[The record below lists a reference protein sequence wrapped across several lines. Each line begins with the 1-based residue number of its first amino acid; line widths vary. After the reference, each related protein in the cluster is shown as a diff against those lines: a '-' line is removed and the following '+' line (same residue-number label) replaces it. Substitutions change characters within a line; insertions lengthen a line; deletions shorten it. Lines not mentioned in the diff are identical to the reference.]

1 MALPILGIIGTVFGT
16 LGDIGKSWLETRRVK
31 AEGKIKIAA
40 AKVEAEV
47 KRQDQ
52 IGQMDVIAMDGMRFS
67 WKDELL
73 TIWTL
78 AVVTACFIPGLQD
91 AVKDGFVF
99 LESETPDW
107 FGWCFT
113 GMYVAIFG
121 LRTYRGWNKF

>member
-1 MALPILGIIGTVFGT
+1 MLPIMGAILGTIGEVA
-16 LGDIGKSWLETRRVK
+16 KSWLETRKVK

-52 IGQMDVIAMDGMRFS
+52 LGQMDVIAMDGMRFS

-78 AVVTACFIPGLQD
+78 GVVTACFIPGLQEY
-91 AVKDGFVF
+91 VRDGFIY
-99 LESETPDW
+99 LEMNTPDW

-121 LRTYRGWNKF
+121 LRTYKGWNK